1 MLMSEYYECRSEK
14 LGLPQLIQ
22 TSSLSIT
29 VIDQTLDPTKVSM
42 FSEKGDGVFV
52 R

>member
-14 LGLPQLIQ
+14 LGMPQLIQ

-29 VIDQTLDPTKVSM
+29 VIDPTKVPM
-42 FSEKGDGVFV
+42 FSEKGDAEFV

>member
-14 LGLPQLIQ
+14 LGMPQLIQ
-22 TSSLSIT
+22 TSFLSIT
-29 VIDQTLDPTKVSM
+29 EIDPTKVPM
-42 FSEKGDGVFV
+42 FSEKGDGEFV

>member
-1 MLMSEYYECRSEK
+1 MLMSEYYECRSEN

-22 TSSLSIT
+22 TNSLSIT
-29 VIDQTLDPTKVSM
+29 VIDPTKVPM
-42 FSEKGDGVFV
+42 FCKKGDGEFV